1 MPAPDARLHNLEYLT
16 TSEVGDLLRKTPEW
30 VAQQCK
36 AGNLRATK
44 LGNDWRIAKSAL
56 VEFMSGPVPSA
67 RKRLS
72 ARQARRAS

>member
-1 MPAPDARLHNLEYLT
+1 MKYLNT
-16 TSEVGDLLRKTPEW
+16 AEVGEILRKTPEW

-44 LGNDWRIAKSAL
+44 LGNDWRIDETAL
-56 VEFMSGPVPSA
+56 VAFMSGPVPTA